1 MIELYI
7 LLIFTIIAAIVAIE
21 TRDLLS
27 SVIAVGAA
35 GLGVTTIFL
44 VLKAPDVAITQLV
57 VEILCLIILIRAAL
71 KRDLPFSTS
80 GRWYLNTAITGIFIV
95 VFFIVVMKCLK
106 DLPDFGYPIMKVAS
120 TYIRD
125 GLAKTGAIVADELA
139 ELLEVWDKASFSTLE
154 DSIVYHADKHFSGD
168 IIGMLRKASNFN
180 TRGARKIRHSDGSI
194 RYQKGN
200 GEYIMK
206 RDGKIISYG
215 YN

>member
-1 MIELYI
+1 MIELCI

-95 VFFIVVMKCLK
+95 VFFIVAMKCLK

-125 GLAKTGAIVADELA
+125 GLAKTGATNLV
-139 ELLEVWDKASFSTLE
+139 
-154 DSIVYHADKHFSGD
+154 
-168 IIGMLRKASNFN
+168 
-180 TRGARKIRHSDGSI
+180 GSI
-194 RYQKGN
+194 ILDYRAYDTL
-200 GEYIMK
+200 GEATVLFTSVIGVLAVVRRIGRK
-206 RDGKIISYG
+206 KVGVKIEEEED
-215 YN
+215 